1 MFDFYIIKVIYRRFV
16 VVNIYVVIKN
26 VNCVMVLEISGWFLV
41 GLGEIYVC
49 DVGFGYYLIY

>member
-1 MFDFYIIKVIYRRFV
+1 MYRRFV
-16 VVNIYVVIKN
+16 VVNIYVVIKKN
-26 VNCVMVLEISGWFLV
+26 VNYGIGDSGWFLV

>member
-1 MFDFYIIKVIYRRFV
+1 MYRRFV
-16 VVNIYVVIKN
+16 VVNIYVVIKKMLI
-26 VNCVMVLEISGWFLV
+26 MVLEISGWFLV

>member
-26 VNCVMVLEISGWFLV
+26 VNYGIGDKWVIFG
-41 GLGEIYVC
+41 
-49 DVGFGYYLIY
+49 GFGGDICL